1 MQEQSAAAPAV
12 YAAINAV
19 TGRLAK
25 VGIAK
30 DRKNESQG
38 YSFRGIDDVYN
49 ALSSLLSEEGLC
61 ILPKVI
67 SREVTERQ
75 TRSGSSLFYVCVNV
89 EFTFVASKDGSI
101 HVVTM
106 PGEAMD
112 SGDKATNK
120 AISAAYKY
128 CCLTTFCIPT
138 QGDNDADATTHD
150 IVADGKTATV
160 VVAVETSAK
169 SKTEGKTV
177 TEVEVEAITAL
188 CHSTG
193 VTLDQICLKHAIP
206 FIEMLPLSKTAEVIS
221 RLQHYQ

>member
-1 MQEQSAAAPAV
+1 MQEQPSAAPAV
-12 YAAINAV
+12 YTAINAV

-75 TRSGSSLFYVCVNV
+75 TRSGSPLFYVVVNV
-89 EFTFVASKDGSI
+89 EFTFVASKDGST

-112 SGDKATNK
+112 SADKATNK

-138 QGDNDADATTHD
+138 QGDNDADGTTHD
-150 IVADGKTATV
+150 LTADGKTAAV

-169 SKTEGKTV
+169 SKTKGKTV